1 VGGHDKNFFPALRAG
16 WIRAPPLSY
25 SFRRPWMLSVAQI
38 MLSQNVHLSVCPSV
52 TRRHA
57 VETAKHVKL
66 FFTLVSQTIL
76 VFSIPNVLRCSVGDP
91 PIEGVECRGYEK
103 SRFRPVSRFISDM
116 IQDNHRYYRTRIG
129 NCTEAF
135 EWYHF
140 Q

>member
-1 VGGHDKNFFPALRAG
+1 
-16 WIRAPPLSY
+16 
-25 SFRRPWMLSVAQI
+25 MLSVAQI

-52 TRRHA
+52 TRRHS
-57 VETAKHVKL
+57 VETAKHIKL

-76 VFSIPNVLRCSVGDP
+76 VFFHTKRFAMFRRDP